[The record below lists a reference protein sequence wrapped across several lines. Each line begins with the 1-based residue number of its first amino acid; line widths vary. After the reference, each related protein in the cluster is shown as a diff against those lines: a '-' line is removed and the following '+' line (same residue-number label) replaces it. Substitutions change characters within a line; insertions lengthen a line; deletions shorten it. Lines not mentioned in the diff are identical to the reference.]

1 VHPIRDRFIYAA
13 TKGAVCTM
21 TTSLASDFV
30 LDGIRQCALSL
41 AHSCP
46 VDGLLALAFPKSHGR
61 IT

>member
-13 TKGAVCTM
+13 TKGAVSTM

-41 AHSCP
+41 AHYVPC
-46 VDGLLALAFPKSHGR
+46 
-61 IT
+61 